1 MTEREKRNLKTQVHD
16 WIESLIE
23 DGELEVNS
31 DGYIEYTQEWLN
43 KQLFEDWCIE
53 CGYETIEL
61 MYILQCFEEYR
72 AEKEIEIEGKINY
85 EKYDPQHDEIYQEY
99 ESETEIIEMATKKVA

>member
-1 MTEREKRNLKTQVHD
+1 MTEKEKKNIKSQVHD

-72 AEKEIEIEGKINY
+72 SEMEIEVIGQITY
-85 EKYDPQHDEIYQEY
+85 EKYDPQHDEIYREY
-99 ESETEIIEMATKKVA
+99 ETETEKIEIATKKVA

>member
-1 MTEREKRNLKTQVHD
+1 MTEKEKRNLKTQVNG
-16 WIESLIE
+16 WIEALVE
-23 DGELEVNS
+23 DGELEVN
-31 DGYIEYTQEWLN
+31 DRGEIEYTQEWLN

-72 AEKEIEIEGKINY
+72 AETEIEVEGKIIF

-99 ESETEIIEMATKKVA
+99 ETETTIIKIATKKVA

>member
-1 MTEREKRNLKTQVHD
+1 MTEREKRNLKIQVHD

-23 DGELEVNS
+23 DGGLEVNS

-72 AEKEIEIEGKINY
+72 AEKEIEGKI
-85 EKYDPQHDEIYQEY
+85 I
-99 ESETEIIEMATKKVA
+99 